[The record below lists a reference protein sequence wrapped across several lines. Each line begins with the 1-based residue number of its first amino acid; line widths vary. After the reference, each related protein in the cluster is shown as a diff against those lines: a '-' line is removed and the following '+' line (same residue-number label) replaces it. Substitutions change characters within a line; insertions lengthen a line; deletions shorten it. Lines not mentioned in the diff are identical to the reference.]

1 MIFRKLLGEFIDVIE
16 WTDDSQNTMVWR
28 FERYGNEIKNEAQL
42 TVRPG
47 QVAVFVSEG
56 QIADVFPPG
65 MYTLETANLPIL
77 STLQGWVH
85 GFQSPFKAE
94 VYFVNTKR
102 FVDLKWG
109 TRNPIILRDPEFGP
123 VRLRAFGT
131 YVVRIVEAGTFIRE
145 IVGTDSHFTIEEVE
159 SQLRNMIVSRLGVV
173 LGESGIPILDMAA
186 NYADLG
192 RFITNAISP
201 RFLTYGLELSQLLV
215 ENVSLPPAVEEA
227 LDKRSQMGLIGDLSR
242 YQQFQAAE
250 AMAKAA
256 AQPGGAAGDGLGMAM
271 GLMMAGKMGESFGGP
286 WGSQPVQ
293 APASPPAQSSTPAAP
308 PPLPGGAVYH
318 VALDGKAEGPFA
330 LGQLQ
335 TLAQSGRLTAASLI
349 WAEGMAGWAP
359 AGEQPAL
366 AALFARRPPPLPT
379 GT

>member
-1 MIFRKLLGEFIDVIE
+1 MILRKLLGEFIDVIE

-65 MYTLETANLPIL
+65 MYTLKTENLPIL

-109 TRNPIILRDPEFGP
+109 TRNPVILRDPEFGP
-123 VRLRAFGT
+123 IRLRAFGT
-131 YVVRIVEAGTFIRE
+131 YVIRIVEAGTFIRE
-145 IVGTDSHFTIEEVE
+145 LVGTDSHFTVEEVE
-159 SQLRNMIVSRLGVV
+159 QQLRNLIVSRLGVV

-186 NYADLG
+186 SYADLG
-192 RFITNAISP
+192 RFITNAIGP

-227 LDKRSQMGLIGDLSR
+227 LDKRSQMGVIGDLSR

-271 GLMMAGKMGESFGGP
+271 GLMMAGKMGEALGGP
-286 WGSQPVQ
+286 WGK
-293 APASPPAQSSTPAAP
+293 APASAPPPAPAAP
-308 PPLPGGAVYH
+308 PPLPGNASFH
-318 VALDGKAEGPFA
+318 VALDGQPQGPFA
-330 LGQLQ
+330 MGQLQ
-335 TLAQSGRLTAASLI
+335 AMAQGGHLTAETLVWS
-349 WAEGMAGWAP
+349 EGMAGWEP
-359 AGEQPAL
+359 AGGQAAL
-366 AALFARRPPPLPT
+366 AALFSRRPPPLPP

>member
-1 MIFRKLLGEFIDVIE
+1 MILRKLLGEFIDVIE
-16 WTDDSQNTMVWR
+16 WTDDSQDTMVWR

-56 QIADVFPPG
+56 QLADVFAPG
-65 MYTLETANLPIL
+65 MYTLKTENLPIL

-123 VRLRAFGT
+123 IRLRAFGS
-131 YVVRIVEAGTFIRE
+131 YVIRIVEAGTFIRE
-145 IVGTDSHFTIEEVE
+145 LVGTDGHFTVSEVE

-201 RFLTYGLELSQLLV
+201 RFLAYGLELTQLLV

-227 LDKRSQMGLIGDLSR
+227 LDKRSQMGLIGDLSK

-271 GLMMAGKMGESFGGP
+271 GLMMAGQMGNAMGGP
-286 WGSQPVQ
+286 WGKAPEAAAAAAAA
-293 APASPPAQSSTPAAP
+293 APAPAP
-308 PPLPGGAVYH
+308 PPLPSAASYH
-318 VALDGKAEGPFA
+318 VALEGSAQGPFGI
-330 LGQLQ
+330 GQLQ
-335 TLAQSGRLTAASLI
+335 ALVQNGRFSAETLVWTD
-349 WAEGMAGWAP
+349 GMAGWEA
-359 AGEQPAL
+359 AGERPDL
-366 AALFARRPPPLPT
+366 AKLFKARPPPLPR
-379 GT
+379 GA

>member
-1 MIFRKLLGEFIDVIE
+1 MILRKLLGEFIDVIE
-16 WTDDSQNTMVWR
+16 WTDDSQDTMVWR
-28 FERYGNEIKNEAQL
+28 FERYGNEIKNDAQL

-47 QVAVFVSEG
+47 QIAVFVSEG
-56 QIADVFPPG
+56 QIADVFAPG
-65 MYTLETANLPIL
+65 MYTLATENLPIL

-123 VRLRAFGT
+123 IRLRAFGS
-131 YVVRIVEAGTFIRE
+131 YVIRIVEAGTFIRE
-145 IVGTDSHFTIEEVE
+145 LVGTDGHFTVSEVE
-159 SQLRNMIVSRLGVV
+159 QQLRNMIVSRLGVV

-201 RFLTYGLELSQLLV
+201 RFLTYGLELTQLLV

-227 LDKRSQMGLIGDLSR
+227 LDKRSQMGLIGDLSK

-271 GLMMAGKMGESFGGP
+271 GLMMAGQMGSAMGGP
-286 WGSQPVQ
+286 WGK
-293 APASPPAQSSTPAAP
+293 APDSPAAAAAPPAAP
-308 PPLPGGAVYH
+308 PPLPGSASYH
-318 VALDGKAEGPFA
+318 VALDGSAQGPFG

-335 TLAQSGRLTAASLI
+335 ALAQNGRFS
-349 WAEGMAGWAP
+349 AETLVWTDGMAGWEA
-359 AGEQPAL
+359 AGSRADL
-366 AALFARRPPPLPT
+366 ATLFKGRPPPLPT
-379 GT
+379 GV